1 MASQRTKKFR
11 AGKWIFWSL
20 SFLCNW
26 GFIIA
31 FFIYG
36 LVCGQATARY
46 SVAITGIVAIIL
58 GIISILFKR
67 HWRTPLIIILG
78 GLYFA
83 IMKFSIVIITL
94 AVCIILDELIFTP
107 LYLYFREKTSINK
120 EIDKRGL

>member
-1 MASQRTKKFR
+1 MASKRTKKFR

-36 LVCGQATARY
+36 LVCGEATAQY

-83 IMKFSIVIITL
+83 VMKFSIVIITL
-94 AVCIILDELIFTP
+94 AVCIVLDELIFTP

>member
-1 MASQRTKKFR
+1 MASKRTKKFR

-36 LVCGQATARY
+36 LVCGEVTAQY

-67 HWRTPLIIILG
+67 HWRTPLVIILG

-83 IMKFSIVIITL
+83 VMKFSIVIITL